1 MPVLSKFHG
10 IIIKMYFRQKEHNLP
25 HIHAIYRDCIGLFS
39 LDDAEMYEGDIP
51 VKEQK
56 MIKNFIQHYRNQ
68 LFTMWNTQKFCVLP
82 PLE

>member
-1 MPVLSKFHG
+1 
-10 IIIKMYFRQKEHNLP
+10 
-25 HIHAIYRDCIGLFS
+25 
-39 LDDAEMYEGDIP
+39 MYEGDIP